1 MRRALILTLGCYR
14 AEEIPPGE
22 RERLTNKLVEL
33 YRDDPDAGIH
43 GAAEWTLRKWNQ
55 PKTLEAADVDLK
67 KREDWGERRWHVNR
81 LGQTLAVIDGPVEFL
96 MGAPNHDRERI
107 GEDQPPRR
115 MAIPRRYSIST
126 KEVTVEQFE
135 QFLKTHTEF
144 KPEGSGQDSIR
155 PYSPDPDGPCI
166 VVEWYAAAAF
176 CNWLSERE
184 GLPQN
189 QWCYQP
195 NKDKAYKEGMTIP
208 ADVLDRKGYR
218 LPTEAEWEYA
228 CRAGSVTSRYY
239 GVSLELLEKYEWYR
253 TNSHD
258 RAWSCGSLMPN
269 DLGLFDMLGNVY
281 EWSQDAN
288 MARRPEK
295 SGGSIDKILESEEVK
310 TDVYRVLRG
319 GAFGV
324 GPSDARAA
332 RRSVD
337 LPMNATIYYG
347 FRLARTLP

>member
-1 MRRALILTLGCYR
+1 MG
-14 AEEIPPGE
+14 
-22 RERLTNKLVEL
+22 
-33 YRDDPDAGIH
+33 H
-43 GAAEWTLRKWNQ
+43 GSWRNGT
-55 PKTLEAADVDLK
+55 
-67 KREDWGERRWHVNR
+67 
-81 LGQTLAVIDGPVEFL
+81 
-96 MGAPNHDRERI
+96 
-107 GEDQPPRR
+107 PPRL
-115 MAIPRRYSIST
+115 Y
-126 KEVTVEQFE
+126 
-135 QFLKTHTEF
+135 
-144 KPEGSGQDSIR
+144 
-155 PYSPDPDGPCI
+155 
-166 VVEWYAAAAF
+166 
-176 CNWLSERE
+176 CNWLSEQE

-195 NKDKAYKEGMTIP
+195 NKDKAYEEGMTIP

-228 CRAGSVTSRYY
+228 CRAGTVTSRYY

-253 TNSHD
+253 ANSHD
-258 RAWSCGSLMPN
+258 RAWPCGSLMPN

-332 RRSVD
+332 QRSVD